1 MGWLRRYF
9 VTGFFV
15 TVPLVISSVAFIWIF
30 RVVDGI
36 VGPVYERWFG
46 VRIPGLGILTTAVL
60 VLLVG
65 AFASN
70 VLGRRLLQRLD
81 VSLQRVPVFGTVYSP
96 VKQIV
101 AAFSPDNESGFK
113 RVVIVDDPRRGRVLG
128 FLTKEF
134 EADLGRG
141 PEALIAV
148 YVPTNNLYLGDL
160 VIAARATASYPDMT
174 VQEGVKVIVTG
185 GMAMPDRVAQARGT
199 DEQNGVA

>member
-1 MGWLRRYF
+1 MGWLRRSF

-15 TVPLVISSVAFIWIF
+15 TVPLVISVVAFIWIF

-36 VGPVYERWFG
+36 VGPSYERWFG

-70 VLGRRLLQRLD
+70 VLGRRLLQR
-81 VSLQRVPVFGTVYSP
+81 VEASLQRIPLFGTIYSP

-101 AAFSPDNESGFK
+101 ASFSPDNESGFK

-134 EADLGRG
+134 EADVGRG
-141 PEALIAV
+141 PEEWIAV

-160 VIAARATASYPDMT
+160 VIASKATASYLDMT
-174 VQEGVKVIVTG
+174 VQEGVRVIVTG
-185 GMAMPDRVAQARGT
+185 GMAMPDRLARARDDGRP
-199 DEQNGVA
+199 NGVE

>member
-1 MGWLRRYF
+1 MNWLRRNF

-15 TVPLVISSVAFIWIF
+15 TVPLVISVVAFIWIF

-36 VGPVYERWFG
+36 VGPGYERWFG

-65 AFASN
+65 AVASN
-70 VLGRRLLQRLD
+70 VLGRRLLQRVD
-81 VSLQRVPVFGTVYSP
+81 ASLQRIPVFGTIYSP

-101 AAFSPDNESGFK
+101 ASFSPDNESGFK

-134 EADLGRG
+134 EADIGNG
-141 PEALIAV
+141 PEELIAV

-160 VIAARATASYPDMT
+160 VIASTATASYPDMT

-185 GMAMPDRVAQARGT
+185 GMALPDRLAPARAS
-199 DEQNGVA
+199 DRPDGVE

>member
-1 MGWLRRYF
+1 MIWLRRSF

-15 TVPLVISSVAFIWIF
+15 TVPLVISVVAFIWIF

-36 VGPVYERWFG
+36 SAPAYERWLG
-46 VRIPGLGILTTAVL
+46 VRIPGLGILTTAGL

-81 VSLQRVPVFGTVYSP
+81 GSLQRVPVFGTVYSP

-113 RVVIVDDPRRGRVLG
+113 RVVIVDDPRRGRVFG

-134 EADLGRG
+134 EADLGSG

-160 VIAARATASYPDMT
+160 VIASRSTASFPDMT

-185 GMAMPDRVAQARGT
+185 GMAMPDHVARSRGEGRT
-199 DEQNGVA
+199 NGVG